1 MQPHIQSRAY
11 EAIQAANNH
20 LKIGKTSIEYSQ
32 RLVDDSADVLAPAL
46 DKKVLRLSH
55 VIRILRI
62 IRMAH
67 Q

>member
-1 MQPHIQSRAY
+1 MQPHQSRAY
-11 EAIQAANNH
+11 EAIQAGNNH
-20 LKIGKTSIEYSQ
+20 LKTGQTGIEHSQ